1 MGDSRSSFPN
11 SPNLGLLPA
20 SLTDIEAQLR
30 GMPITREFHALCHL
44 CPSDSPAASALASLD
59 QAALLRWSQECKDA
73 IDLWCCCNHDAGTKS
88 DAPSITTSRSR
99 TLASTVY
106 SAFHICVL
114 VQKVNP
120 VFRR

>member
-1 MGDSRSSFPN
+1 MEDSRSSFPN

-20 SLTDIEAQLR
+20 SLTDIEAQL
-30 GMPITREFHALCHL
+30 GGLHITREFHAFCHL

-73 IDLWCCCNHDAGTKS
+73 IDLWCCCNHDAGTNS

-99 TLASTVY
+99 TLASKVC
-106 SAFHICVL
+106 SALYICVII
-114 VQKVNP
+114 QEANM
-120 VFRR
+120 VFGR